1 MTKYLKYIFI
11 YFSCYYFILA
21 GVGFN
26 VVSYCC
32 NVCANE
38 GIESVASDSCVA
50 VHKQIHPSQNQSH
63 EDVSCDD
70 LNHHPENCHLFRVNT
85 DTPVSQ
91 VSSQLLIKQILA
103 AKLIVQ
109 TFVFANEAVINHLKI
124 NIPPPNLG
132 LLQSGRSILAL
143 NATFLI

>member
-1 MTKYLKYIFI
+1 M
-11 YFSCYYFILA
+11 
-21 GVGFN
+21 
-26 VVSYCC
+26 
-32 NVCANE
+32 
-38 GIESVASDSCVA
+38 
-50 VHKQIHPSQNQSH
+50 HPNQSQSK

-70 LNHHPENCHLFRVNT
+70 VNHHPENCHLFRVNT

-109 TFVFANEAVINHLKI
+109 TSVFANEAIINHLKI
-124 NIPPPNLG
+124 IIPPPNLG
-132 LLQSGRSILAL
+132 LLQPGRSILSL